1 MSNRATTVGSHRSVT
16 DANTANGP
24 PASPLASVSRA
35 FRWAGVARPSTRTS
49 WVPWPRWTAAGNVPG
64 RATPRPS
71 SFTSPYAPLS
81 MIHVYTPRHPPC
93 VGGASKLHGHP
104 QSQLHSPR
112 RDPDIRHFET
122 ILGNEPCGNGP
133 QTIKDAAISRL
144 ERPPKGRL
152 RKDYG
157 SRVVVEPTSP
167 PAGVTPEAASAAA
180 ARVIRIARATEPS
193 MRTAATKNGIPGR
206 VAGAFALMNQAKTSV
221 NRIGPRTP
229 VRPAMLAL
237 APCNCPCSDGRTRRV
252 MRLCNAG
259 WTKPIGANT
268 TIARRKTSGVGARPH
283 TTNAAAPAIRPVI
296 SAFRSPK
303 RLMNRFTRPPW
314 TVMFNA
320 PTTASDTPT
329 STGPHP
335 YR

>member
-1 MSNRATTVGSHRSVT
+1 
-16 DANTANGP
+16 
-24 PASPLASVSRA
+24 
-35 FRWAGVARPSTRTS
+35 
-49 WVPWPRWTAAGNVPG
+49 
-64 RATPRPS
+64 
-71 SFTSPYAPLS
+71 
-81 MIHVYTPRHPPC
+81 MIQVYTPRHPPC
-93 VGGASKLHGHP
+93 DGGASKLHGHP

-112 RDPDIRHFET
+112 SDPDIRHFET
-122 ILGNEPCGNGP
+122 IFRDRAVREW
-133 QTIKDAAISRL
+133 AADDKGRSHLSTRT
-144 ERPPKGRL
+144 KGRL

-167 PAGVTPEAASAAA
+167 AAGASPAAASAAA
-180 ARVIRIARATEPS
+180 ARVIRTARATDPS
-193 MRTAATKNGIPGR
+193 MRTAATNGIPGR
-206 VAGAFALMNQAKTSV
+206 VAGALGLMNQAKTSV

-329 STGPHP
+329 STGPQP

>member
-1 MSNRATTVGSHRSVT
+1 MT
-16 DANTANGP
+16 
-24 PASPLASVSRA
+24 
-35 FRWAGVARPSTRTS
+35 
-49 WVPWPRWTAAGNVPG
+49 
-64 RATPRPS
+64 
-71 SFTSPYAPLS
+71 
-81 MIHVYTPRHPPC
+81 HVYTPRHPPC
-93 VGGASKLHGHP
+93 VGGASKLPGHP

-112 RDPDIRHFET
+112 SDPDIRHFET
-122 ILGNEPCGNGP
+122 IFRDRAVREG
-133 QTIKDAAISRL
+133 AADDKGRSHLSTGTSAR
-144 ERPPKGRL
+144 GRL
-152 RKDYG
+152 RNGYG
-157 SRVVVEPTSP
+157 SRIVVELPSP
-167 PAGVTPEAASAAA
+167 AAGATPEAASAAA
-180 ARVIRIARATEPS
+180 ARVTRNATASDPS
-193 MRTAATKNGIPGR
+193 IRTAATKNGIPGI
-206 VAGAFALMNQAKTSV
+206 VAGALALMNQAKTSV

-259 WTKPIGANT
+259 WTNPIGANT
-268 TIARRKTSGVGARPH
+268 TIASRKTSGVGARPH

-296 SAFRSPK
+296 SALRSPK

-314 TVMFNA
+314 TVIFNA

>member
-1 MSNRATTVGSHRSVT
+1 MIQVY
-16 DANTANGP
+16 
-24 PASPLASVSRA
+24 
-35 FRWAGVARPSTRTS
+35 RPRQ
-49 WVPWPRWTAAGNVPG
+49 
-64 RATPRPS
+64 
-71 SFTSPYAPLS
+71 L
-81 MIHVYTPRHPPC
+81 PC
-93 VGGASKLHGHP
+93 DGGASKLHGHP

-112 RDPDIRHFET
+112 SDPDIRHFET
-122 ILGNEPCGNGP
+122 IFRDRAVREW
-133 QTIKDAAISRL
+133 AADDKGRSHLSTRT
-144 ERPPKGRL
+144 KGRL

-157 SRVVVEPTSP
+157 SRVVVELPSP
-167 PAGVTPEAASAAA
+167 AAGATPEAASAAA
-180 ARVIRIARATEPS
+180 ARVIRTARATEAS
-193 MRTAATKNGIPGR
+193 IRTAATKNGIPGR
-206 VAGAFALMNQAKTSV
+206 VAGAFGLMNKAKTSV

-268 TIARRKTSGVGARPH
+268 TIARRKTSAVGARPH
-283 TTNAAAPAIRPVI
+283 TTNAAAPAIKPVI
-296 SAFRSPK
+296 NAFRSPK

-329 STGPHP
+329 STGPQP

>member
-1 MSNRATTVGSHRSVT
+1 
-16 DANTANGP
+16 
-24 PASPLASVSRA
+24 
-35 FRWAGVARPSTRTS
+35 
-49 WVPWPRWTAAGNVPG
+49 
-64 RATPRPS
+64 
-71 SFTSPYAPLS
+71 

-93 VGGASKLHGHP
+93 DGGASKLHGHP

-112 RDPDIRHFET
+112 SDPDIRHFET
-122 ILGNEPCGNGP
+122 IFRDRAMREW
-133 QTIKDAAISRL
+133 TADD
-144 ERPPKGRL
+144 KGRSHLSTRTKARL

-167 PAGVTPEAASAAA
+167 AAGATPEAASAAA
-180 ARVIRIARATEPS
+180 ARVIRTATATDPS
-193 MRTAATKNGIPGR
+193 MRTAATKNGRPGR
-206 VAGAFALMNQAKTSV
+206 VAGAFGPMNQAKTSV
-221 NRIGPRTP
+221 NRIGPITP

-237 APCNCPCSDGRTRRV
+237 APCNCPCSDGRSRRV
-252 MRLCNAG
+252 MLLCNAG

-268 TIARRKTSGVGARPH
+268 TIARRKTSGGGARPH
-283 TTNAAAPAIRPVI
+283 TTKAAAPAIRPVI

-329 STGPHP
+329 SIGPHP

>member
-1 MSNRATTVGSHRSVT
+1 
-16 DANTANGP
+16 
-24 PASPLASVSRA
+24 
-35 FRWAGVARPSTRTS
+35 
-49 WVPWPRWTAAGNVPG
+49 
-64 RATPRPS
+64 
-71 SFTSPYAPLS
+71 

-93 VGGASKLHGHP
+93 DGGASKLHGHP

-112 RDPDIRHFET
+112 SDPDICHFET
-122 ILGNEPCGNGP
+122 ILGTGACGNGP
-133 QTIKDAAISRL
+133 QTIKDPAISQL
-144 ERPPKGRL
+144 ERPSGGAL
-152 RKDYG
+152 RNGYG
-157 SRVVVEPTSP
+157 SRVVVELPSP
-167 PAGVTPEAASAAA
+167 PAGVTPEAASAVA
-180 ARVIRIARATEPS
+180 ARVIRTARATEPS
-193 MRTAATKNGIPGR
+193 MRTAATKNGIPGS
-206 VAGAFALMNQAKTSV
+206 VAGAFGLMNQAKTSV
-221 NRIGPRTP
+221 NRIGPITP

-237 APCNCPCSDGRTRRV
+237 APCNWPCSDGRTRRV

-283 TTNAAAPAIRPVI
+283 TTKAAAPAIRPVI

-329 STGPHP
+329 STGPQP

>member
-1 MSNRATTVGSHRSVT
+1 MT
-16 DANTANGP
+16 
-24 PASPLASVSRA
+24 
-35 FRWAGVARPSTRTS
+35 
-49 WVPWPRWTAAGNVPG
+49 
-64 RATPRPS
+64 
-71 SFTSPYAPLS
+71 
-81 MIHVYTPRHPPC
+81 HVNTPRHPPC

-112 RDPDIRHFET
+112 SDPDIRHFET
-122 ILGNEPCGNGP
+122 IFRDRAVREW
-133 QTIKDAAISRL
+133 AADD
-144 ERPPKGRL
+144 KGRSHL
-152 RKDYG
+152 STRTSAGGRTCDGYG
-157 SRVVVEPTSP
+157 SRVIVELPL
-167 PAGVTPEAASAAA
+167 PAAGATPEAASAAA
-180 ARVIRIARATEPS
+180 ARVIRTARATDPS
-193 MRTAATKNGIPGR
+193 IRTAATKNGIPGR
-206 VAGAFALMNQAKTSV
+206 VAGAFGLMNQAKTSV
-221 NRIGPRTP
+221 NRIGPMTP
-229 VRPAMLAL
+229 VSPAMLAL

-283 TTNAAAPAIRPVI
+283 TTKAAAPAIRPVI

-329 STGPHP
+329 STGPQP